1 MSVAMG
7 NTLQRIVRGEDNR
20 KRKTVIMKNVST
32 LMKAG
37 AAGMLFAA
45 AMTMGSVSAS
55 ESAVQLAQASGDDFD
70 PARTYT
76 QTCAACH
83 NSGAAGAPRFGN
95 SEDWSARLE
104 KGFDTLVQHTIEGY
118 NNIMPPRG
126 MCFNCTDE
134 QLAEVVQYILDE
146 SIQD

>member
-1 MSVAMG
+1 
-7 NTLQRIVRGEDNR
+7 
-20 KRKTVIMKNVST
+20 MKNVST

-37 AAGMLFAA
+37 VAGVLVTA
-45 AMTMGSVSAS
+45 AMAVGSVSAGEKS
-55 ESAVQLAQASGDDFD
+55 LVQLAQASGDFD

-76 QTCAACH
+76 QSCAACH

-95 SEDWSARLE
+95 SDDWSARME
-104 KGFDTLVQHTIEGY
+104 KGFDTLVEHTIDGF

-126 MCFNCTDE
+126 MCFDCTDE

>member
-1 MSVAMG
+1 M
-7 NTLQRIVRGEDNR
+7 
-20 KRKTVIMKNVST
+20 KRVST

-37 AAGMLFAA
+37 ATGMLVAA
-45 AMTMGSVSAS
+45 AMAMGSVSAS
-55 ESAVQLAQASGDDFD
+55 DQAPVQLAQATTDEFS
-70 PARTYT
+70 ASRTYT
-76 QTCAACH
+76 QSCAACH

-126 MCFNCTDE
+126 MCFDCTDE
-134 QLAEVVQYILDE
+134 QLGEVVQYILDE
-146 SIQD
+146 SVQE

>member
-1 MSVAMG
+1 
-7 NTLQRIVRGEDNR
+7 
-20 KRKTVIMKNVST
+20 MKKVST

-37 AAGMLFAA
+37 AAGMLVAA
-45 AMTMGSVSAS
+45 AMTMSSVSADGP
-55 ESAVQLAQASGDDFD
+55 SALQLAQASGDDFD

-76 QTCAACH
+76 QSCAACH

-126 MCFNCTDE
+126 MCFDCTDE

-146 SIQD
+146 SIEE

>member
-1 MSVAMG
+1 
-7 NTLQRIVRGEDNR
+7 
-20 KRKTVIMKNVST
+20 MKKVST

-37 AAGMLFAA
+37 AAGMLVAA
-45 AMTMGSVSAS
+45 AMTVGSVSAD
-55 ESAVQLAQASGDDFD
+55 ESPALQLAQASGDEFS
-70 PARTYT
+70 ASRTYT
-76 QTCAACH
+76 QSCAACH

-95 SEDWSARLE
+95 SEDWSARMD

-126 MCFNCTDE
+126 MCFDCTDE
-134 QLAEVVQYILDE
+134 ELAEVVQYILDE